1 MLTIKQITDNTDAVI
16 RGLEKKHFKN
26 AKETIGQ
33 VLETNNKRRNTQT
46 ILDKNLSE
54 VNSLSK
60 SIGLLMKEGK
70 KDEAETA
77 KNRVAELKEANKALQ
92 EEMDQAAT
100 DLQNLLY
107 TIPNIPYDSV
117 PEGVGADDNVVEKM
131 GGMETE
137 LPKDA
142 LPHWELAKK
151 YDLIDFDLGVKI
163 TGAGFP
169 VYKGKGAQLQR
180 ALINFF
186 LDEARKSGYTE
197 IMPPTVV
204 NAASGYGTGQ
214 LPDKEGQMYH
224 CEVDDLYLIP
234 TAEVPV
240 TNIYRDVI
248 LDEKQLPIKN
258 CAYTQCFRREAGSYG
273 KDVRGLNRLHQFDKV
288 EIVQIT
294 RPEMSYEALD
304 GMVKHVEGL
313 LIKLGLPYRIVRLC
327 GGDLSF
333 TSALTF
339 DFEVYSKAQDRWL
352 EVSSVSNFEEYQA
365 NRLKL
370 RFRDKG
376 DKKTTMVHTL
386 NGSAL
391 ALPRIVASLL
401 ENNQTPEGIRVPD
414 VLRGFMGTDY
424 IR

>member
-26 AKETIGQ
+26 AKETIEQ

-70 KDEAETA
+70 KDEAEAA

-100 DLQNLLY
+100 ELQNLLY

-169 VYKGKGAQLQR
+169 V
-180 ALINFF
+180 
-186 LDEARKSGYTE
+186 
-197 IMPPTVV
+197 
-204 NAASGYGTGQ
+204 
-214 LPDKEGQMYH
+214 
-224 CEVDDLYLIP
+224 
-234 TAEVPV
+234 
-240 TNIYRDVI
+240 
-248 LDEKQLPIKN
+248 
-258 CAYTQCFRREAGSYG
+258 
-273 KDVRGLNRLHQFDKV
+273 
-288 EIVQIT
+288 
-294 RPEMSYEALD
+294 
-304 GMVKHVEGL
+304 
-313 LIKLGLPYRIVRLC
+313 
-327 GGDLSF
+327 
-333 TSALTF
+333 
-339 DFEVYSKAQDRWL
+339 SKAKAHNFSVHL
-352 EVSSVSNFEEYQA
+352 STSSWTKRA
-365 NRLKL
+365 NP
-370 RFRDKG
+370 
-376 DKKTTMVHTL
+376 
-386 NGSAL
+386 AI
-391 ALPRIVASLL
+391 PR
-401 ENNQTPEGIRVPD
+401 
-414 VLRGFMGTDY
+414 
-424 IR
+424 

>member
-26 AKETIGQ
+26 AQETIGQ
-33 VLETNNKRRNTQT
+33 VLETNDKRRNTQT

-70 KDEAETA
+70 KDEAEAA
-77 KNRVAELKEANKALQ
+77 KSRVAELKEANKALQ

-131 GGMETE
+131 GGMDTE

-248 LDEKQLPIKN
+248 LD
-258 CAYTQCFRREAGSYG
+258 
-273 KDVRGLNRLHQFDKV
+273 
-288 EIVQIT
+288 
-294 RPEMSYEALD
+294 
-304 GMVKHVEGL
+304 
-313 LIKLGLPYRIVRLC
+313 
-327 GGDLSF
+327 
-333 TSALTF
+333 
-339 DFEVYSKAQDRWL
+339 
-352 EVSSVSNFEEYQA
+352 
-365 NRLKL
+365 
-370 RFRDKG
+370 
-376 DKKTTMVHTL
+376 
-386 NGSAL
+386 
-391 ALPRIVASLL
+391 
-401 ENNQTPEGIRVPD
+401 
-414 VLRGFMGTDY
+414 
-424 IR
+424 

>member
-26 AKETIGQ
+26 AKETIEQ
-33 VLETNNKRRNTQT
+33 VLETNHKRRNTQT

-60 SIGLLMKEGK
+60 SIGMLMKEGK

-107 TIPNIPYDSV
+107 TIPNVPYDSV

-163 TGAGFP
+163 TGAGLP
-169 VYKGKGAQLQR
+169 VYKGKGARLQR

-186 LDEARKSGYTE
+186 LDEARAAGYEE

-224 CEVDDLYLIP
+224 CNLDDLYLIP

-273 KDVRGLNRLHQFDKV
+273 KDVRGLNRLHEFSKV
-288 EIVQIT
+288 ELVRIDK
-294 RPEMSYEALD
+294 PEHSKQSHQEMLD
-304 GMVKHVEGL
+304 HVEGL
-313 LIKLGLPYRIVRLC
+313 LKKLELP
-327 GGDLSF
+327 
-333 TSALTF
+333 
-339 DFEVYSKAQDRWL
+339 
-352 EVSSVSNFEEYQA
+352 
-365 NRLKL
+365 
-370 RFRDKG
+370 
-376 DKKTTMVHTL
+376 
-386 NGSAL
+386 
-391 ALPRIVASLL
+391 
-401 ENNQTPEGIRVPD
+401 
-414 VLRGFMGTDY
+414 
-424 IR
+424 

>member
-26 AKETIGQ
+26 AQETIGQ
-33 VLETNNKRRNTQT
+33 VLETNDKRRNTQT

-70 KDEAETA
+70 KDEAEAA
-77 KNRVAELKEANKALQ
+77 KSRVAELKEANKALQ

-273 KDVRGLNRLHQFDKV
+273 KDVRGLNRLHEFSKV
-288 EIVQIT
+288 ELVRIDK
-294 RPEMSYEALD
+294 PEHSKESHQEMLN
-304 GMVKHVEGL
+304 HVEGL
-313 LIKLGLPYRIVRLC
+313 LQKLELPYRIFRSTETLA
-327 GGDLSF
+327 G
-333 TSALTF
+333 
-339 DFEVYSKAQDRWL
+339 SKFGIQLRYLPGQPTEMPLPYGRKEDR
-352 EVSSVSNFEEYQA
+352 
-365 NRLKL
+365 
-370 RFRDKG
+370 
-376 DKKTTMVHTL
+376 
-386 NGSAL
+386 
-391 ALPRIVASLL
+391 ALPHL
-401 ENNQTPEGIRVPD
+401 EWFRT
-414 VLRGFMGTDY
+414 GTAAY
-424 IR
+424 RSSFIGK

>member
-26 AKETIGQ
+26 AKETIEQ

-60 SIGLLMKEGK
+60 SIGMLMKEGK

-107 TIPNIPYDSV
+107 TIPNVPYDSV

-204 NAASGYGTGQ
+204 NGASGYGTGQ

-273 KDVRGLNRLHQFDKV
+273 KDVRGLNRLHEFSKV
-288 EIVQIT
+288 ELVRIDK
-294 RPEMSYEALD
+294 PEPYSGKENRALPHTERFCTGIAAYRSSAIGKQPD
-304 GMVKHVEGL
+304 TGRYPHSESTGSV
-313 LIKLGLPYRIVRLC
+313 YRI
-327 GGDLSF
+327 
-333 TSALTF
+333 
-339 DFEVYSKAQDRWL
+339 
-352 EVSSVSNFEEYQA
+352 
-365 NRLKL
+365 
-370 RFRDKG
+370 
-376 DKKTTMVHTL
+376 
-386 NGSAL
+386 
-391 ALPRIVASLL
+391 
-401 ENNQTPEGIRVPD
+401 
-414 VLRGFMGTDY
+414 
-424 IR
+424 